1 MFSLIQDRRGRFSAL
16 RAVALAILVMPALRL
31 GLLWAMGDLGGRPV
45 REVTRGTGDF
55 AVYFLL
61 TSLAITPFRTVL
73 DWQRIVPLRR
83 MIGVAAA
90 SYVGIHLMLYVID
103 QKFDLIKVATE
114 IALRFYLTI
123 GFVTFLGLLALAITS
138 TDGWTRRL
146 GRRWKSLHK
155 LAYPLAVLALFHY
168 FLQSKADVSAAVFVA
183 GLFLW
188 EMIWRLSSRAS
199 RLYWWPLPLIAV
211 AASIATASV
220 EALWYGLATRIDPLR
235 VLDANLDLGYGPRP
249 AVWILICGLG
259 LSAVA
264 AVTRWRQSR
273 AQPA

>member
-1 MFSLIQDRRGRFSAL
+1 MFSLIQDRRGRFSML
-16 RAVALAILVMPALRL
+16 RALTLTILVIPALRL
-31 GLLWAMGDLGGRPV
+31 GVLWAMGDLGGRPV

-61 TSLAITPFRTVL
+61 TSLAITPLRSVL
-73 DWQRIVPLRR
+73 DWQRLVPLRR
-83 MIGVAAA
+83 MIGVAVAC
-90 SYVGIHLMLYVID
+90 YVGIHLMLYVID
-103 QKFDLIKVATE
+103 QKFDLIKVASE

-123 GFVTFLGLLALAITS
+123 GFATFLGLLALAITS
-138 TDGWTRRL
+138 SDRWMKRL
-146 GRRWKSLHK
+146 GRRWKQLHK
-155 LAYPLAVLALFHY
+155 LAYPLAALGLFHY

-188 EMIWRLSSRAS
+188 EMIWRLTSRAS
-199 RLYWWPLPLIAV
+199 RLDWWPLPLIAV
-211 AASIATASV
+211 AAALATAAV
-220 EALWYGLATRIDPLR
+220 EALWYGLATHIDPMR

-259 LSAVA
+259 LSGVA

-273 AQPA
+273 VQPA